1 MREEILRMENVTCKY
16 DGITFLD
23 HINLNIFK
31 GEIMGLIPIN
41 SQGKSWLFNLL
52 CQNYPIDYGRIYINN
67 QLVNYYEHSA
77 YNRNRV
83 YIIEKKSKLIQDLS
97 VSDNIFVLKRGF
109 RKYIINRKVLNKQVN
124 LFLEE
129 MNVSID
135 PDELV
140 MNLNS
145 YEQCIVELL
154 KAIISG
160 SKLIVISDISN
171 ILSVVDL
178 SKLLDLIKSY
188 SEKGFTFL
196 YVGNHH
202 EEVFKICD
210 RVALMKDGRIIRVL
224 DEKELTEDNIK
235 AYTIS
240 FEDAKPSA
248 PKYDGQGI
256 LKFEN
261 VSTNHLKNMSFT
273 IEKGECVVF
282 FDTNNM
288 IYSDLLQI
296 MNGEMMPG
304 QGEIIWN
311 QKRFTSKLA
320 KNALENGIAVIV
332 ENATVNMLFQN
343 LSYVENLYF
352 LIERKLKSVKNK
364 SKVLKSIITEYENIV
379 GQEIYETD
387 ISKLGLTSLY
397 NLVYYRIHL
406 YKPKVVF
413 CLQPFSGADMYLRK
427 HIADLIRELKRK
439 GIAVIILAVSIS
451 DTLTIADRFLVIEN
465 GSIVKEFSKEK
476 FSSLRS
482 IV

>member
-1 MREEILRMENVTCKY
+1 MREEVLRMENVTCKY
-16 DGITFLD
+16 NGITFLD
-23 HINLNIFK
+23 NINLNIFK

-41 SQGKSWLFNLL
+41 SQGKSWLFQLL
-52 CQNYPIDYGRIYINN
+52 CQNYPIDYGRIYIRNE
-67 QLVNYYEHSA
+67 LVNYYEHSG
-77 YNRNRV
+77 YNMNRV

-124 LFLEE
+124 LFLQE

-140 MNLNS
+140 MNLNH

-171 ILSVVDL
+171 ILSIVDL
-178 SKLLDLIKSY
+178 SKLLELIKFY
-188 SEKGFTFL
+188 SKKGFTFL

-202 EEVFKICD
+202 EEVFNICD
-210 RVALMKDGRIIRVL
+210 RVALMKDGKIIRVL
-224 DEKELTEDNIK
+224 DEKELTDDNIK

-240 FEDAKPSA
+240 FEDVKPSA

-261 VSTNHLKNMSFT
+261 VSTNYLKNMSFN
-273 IEKGECVVF
+273 IERGECVVF

-288 IYSDLLQI
+288 IYSDLLQL
-296 MNGEMMPG
+296 MNGELNSKE
-304 QGEIIWN
+304 GEIIWN
-311 QKRFTSKLA
+311 QKRFTNKMA
-320 KNALENGIAVIV
+320 KSALENGIAVIV
-332 ENATVNMLFQN
+332 ENATANMLFEN

-364 SKVLKSIITEYENIV
+364 SKVLKSIINEYENIV

-465 GSIVKEFSKEK
+465 GSIVKELSKEE
-476 FSSLRS
+476 FPSIRS